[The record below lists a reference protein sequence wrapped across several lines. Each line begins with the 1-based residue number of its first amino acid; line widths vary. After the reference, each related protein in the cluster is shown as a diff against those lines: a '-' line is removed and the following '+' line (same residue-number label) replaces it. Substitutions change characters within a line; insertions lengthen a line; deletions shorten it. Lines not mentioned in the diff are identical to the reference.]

1 MGERL
6 ERLRDDV
13 RARLG
18 QLLAGV
24 SPDDQAI
31 DVALVDGM
39 TSLVSAFPIHEAEV
53 AVVTGGYTQDIGQI
67 LPDAMSF
74 LDVVYPYVPG
84 CPEARREPYHVV
96 GLGVVRFNGAQPAP
110 GEKMLVQYR
119 PRYGL
124 AGLQG
129 ATEDTLPEKFEPGLA
144 TAAMGH
150 LMWLQALR
158 QRARGEIDDPA
169 YDRMVDLVRNILATA
184 ESMVTSVSD
193 RGANP
198 AWATVGL

>member
-1 MGERL
+1 MSERL

-18 QLLAGV
+18 QLLAGA

-39 TSLVSAFPIHEAEV
+39 TTLVSAFPIHEAEV
-53 AVVTGGYTQDIGQI
+53 AVITGGYTQDIGQL
-67 LPDAMSF
+67 LPASLSL

-84 CPEARREPYHVV
+84 CPGTKREPYHVV
-96 GLGVVRFNGAQPAP
+96 GLGVVRFNCAQPAP

-124 AGLQG
+124 AGLHG

-150 LMWLQALR
+150 LMWLQAMR
-158 QRARGEIDDPA
+158 QRARGEINDPA

-184 ESMVTSVSD
+184 ESLVIGVSD

-198 AWATVGL
+198 AWTTVGL

>member
-53 AVVTGGYTQDIGQI
+53 TVVTGGYTQDIGQL
-67 LPDAMSF
+67 LPDSMSF
-74 LDVVYPYVPG
+74 LDIVYPYVPG
-84 CPEARREPYHVV
+84 CPEVRREPYRVV
-96 GLGVVRFNGAQPAP
+96 GLGVVRFNSAQPAP

-119 PRYGL
+119 PRFGL
-124 AGLQG
+124 AGLHG

-158 QRARGEIDDPA
+158 QRARGEINDSA

-184 ESMVTSVSD
+184 ESMVTSVID